1 MRGQSQFLK
10 ASRNIV
16 LRLISLAAFL
26 FALTSAAVAAEETAA
41 SYKGRPVSAVI
52 DEFREAGYPF
62 AYSTTLVTGDM
73 LVTVEPD
80 TENPVDL
87 VAQIL
92 KPHDL
97 MIHTESGVHLVVRFD
112 TAGLPN
118 GSVLLII
125 TTRGDDKPLDQ
136 ASVFIEPQI
145 SASSRLSSGIYQF
158 SEVAPGRYYF
168 NIEADGYEP
177 VRRVVDVWPGDTTVI
192 SVGMDDARP
201 EIEMILVSASR
212 YEILRDVSASSFS
225 LDQRTIQ
232 NMPDIG
238 EDPMRS
244 VQRLPGAAAS
254 GASAKTHFRGGEH
267 DEIGIMLNGKWLF
280 DPFHIRDYQS
290 IFSAIDS
297 RAIEGVEVYT
307 GGFPVRFGNRMS
319 GLVLMESLEST
330 TPRHTEVGLSVFN
343 ASFLTAGNSP
353 DRRWLVSARRGNLD
367 LVIDPQFGEPSY
379 YDFFTEF
386 GYDFSADASVSINAL
401 YADDTVRVV
410 LESEPEELE
419 QVRSRTKNA
428 QMWVTFDNR
437 WSDKLTSRIVVS
449 AVSFDNLRDGSL
461 GDEEKIVAT
470 VFDGRD
476 VAQYGFQQDWT
487 FHSTERH
494 MMQWGMQATYSDAE
508 YDYANTAE
516 YFGLSALWED
526 QPETSSLAASA
537 SPSGTSFSLYLSD
550 RWKLS
555 DKTLL
560 EWGLRWD
567 DQTYTDDSS
576 NAQLSP
582 RLSVLRSLGENTEL
596 RFSWGRY
603 YQPQGINDLQIEDGI
618 TNFWPAQRADHL
630 IVGLRRLIG
639 DDLSL
644 RIEAFHKDM
653 RQVRPRFENLHNPL
667 GLIPEIQPDRIRLD
681 PGSASAKG
689 IEATL
694 DRSNG
699 PLTWWASYT
708 WSEVTDR
715 IGQQDVLRSWDQTHA
730 VQGGLHWSGNKW
742 DAALAASMHTGWPTT
757 DLMLVEDGVDEDGE
771 PEFVAI
777 PGPRNALRHGTF
789 ASIDFRVSRTWQ
801 LNRGSMMAFFEISN
815 VTARH
820 NECCFDFDLEEDEL
834 TGEDVFEKGI
844 DYWLGML
851 PAIGILWEF

>member
-1 MRGQSQFLK
+1 MRGRSQYSKLNSKF
-10 ASRNIV
+10 V
-16 LRLISLAAFL
+16 FRLIGLTAFL
-26 FALTSAAVAAEETAA
+26 LIIPAAAIAVEAEHAP
-41 SYKGRPVSAVI
+41 YVGRPVSAVI

-62 AYSTTLVTGDM
+62 AYSTTLVTADM
-73 LVTVEPD
+73 RVIAEPEAED
-80 TENPVDL
+80 PIEF

-97 MIHTESGVHLVVRFD
+97 TIHTESGVHLIVRFD
-112 TAGLPN
+112 TAGLPK

-125 TTRGDDKPLDQ
+125 TTRGDDRPFDE
-136 ASVFIEPQI
+136 ATVSVEPRM
-145 SASSRLSSGIYQF
+145 SASLRLSSGIYEY

-168 NIEADGYEP
+168 DIEADGFEA

-201 EIEMILVSASR
+201 EIETILVSASR
-212 YEILRDVSASSFS
+212 YEILRDVSVSSFS

-238 EDPMRS
+238 EDPMRA

-254 GASAKTHFRGGEH
+254 GASAKTHFRGGEQ

-290 IFSAIDS
+290 VFSAIDS

-330 TPRHTEVGLSVFN
+330 RPRHTEIGLSVFN
-343 ASFLTAGNSP
+343 ASFLTAGNEP

-379 YDFFTEF
+379 YDLFTEF
-386 GYDFSADASVSINAL
+386 SYDFSADASVSVNAL
-401 YADDTVRVV
+401 YADDSVRVV

-428 QMWVTFDNR
+428 QLWITFDNS
-437 WSDKLTSRIVVS
+437 WSDKLTSKIVLS
-449 AVSFDNLRDGSL
+449 AVAFDNLRDGSL
-461 GDEEKIVAT
+461 GDAEKIVAT
-470 VFDGRD
+470 VFDKRAVG
-476 VAQYGFQQDWT
+476 QYGFRQDWT

-516 YFGLSALWED
+516 YFGLPALWED

-537 SPSGTSFSLYLSD
+537 SPSGTSYSLYFSD
-550 RWKLS
+550 RWKIS
-555 DKTLL
+555 DRTLL

-576 NAQLSP
+576 DAQLSP
-582 RLSVLRSLGENTEL
+582 RLSVLRSIGDNTEL

-603 YQPQGINDLQIEDGI
+603 YQPQGINHLQIEDGI

-630 IVGLRRLIG
+630 IVGFRRLIG
-639 DDLSL
+639 EDLSL

-653 RQVRPRFENLHNPL
+653 RQVRPRFENLHDPL
-667 GLIPEIQPDRIRLD
+667 GLIPELQPDRIRLD
-681 PGSASAKG
+681 PSSAAAKG
-689 IEATL
+689 IEVTL

-699 PLTWWASYT
+699 PLTWWTSYT
-708 WSEVTDR
+708 WSEATDR

-742 DAALAASMHTGWPTT
+742 DAALAASVHTGWPTT
-757 DLMLVEDGVDEDGE
+757 GLSLVQDGVDEDGE

-789 ASIDFRVSRTWQ
+789 ASIDFRISRTWQ
-801 LNRGSMMAFFEISN
+801 LNRGSLMAFFEVSN

-820 NECCFDFDLEEDEL
+820 NECCLDFDFEEDEA
-834 TGEDVFEKGI
+834 TGEDVFEKSL
-844 DYWLGML
+844 DYWLGMM